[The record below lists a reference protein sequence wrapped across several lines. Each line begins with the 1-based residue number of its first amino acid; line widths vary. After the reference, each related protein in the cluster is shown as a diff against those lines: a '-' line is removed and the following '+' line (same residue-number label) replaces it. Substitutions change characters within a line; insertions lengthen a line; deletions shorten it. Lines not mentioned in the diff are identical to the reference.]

1 MQESHEKKAD
11 HIIAR
16 IWTLT
21 EPVLRSEGME
31 LIEVE
36 FRRES
41 HGWVLRLYIDREEGV
56 SVDDCA
62 QVSRTLSDLLDVA
75 DPIEYPYHLEVSSP
89 GLNRPLRKREHF
101 ARFVGSTVEVKTLSP
116 VMERRNFKGILE
128 KVDTH
133 VIHVNCDSMTY
144 EIPLENLDRAR
155 LKYFQS
161 RSRGKS

>member
-11 HIIAR
+11 HIIAH

-21 EPVLRSEGME
+21 EPVLRSEGLE
-31 LIEVE
+31 LVEVE

-41 HGWVLRLYIDREEGV
+41 HGWVLRLYIDHEEGV

-62 QVSRTLSDLLDVA
+62 QASRTLSDLLDVA

-89 GLNRPLRKREHF
+89 GLNRPLRKGEHF
-101 ARFVGSTVEVKTLSP
+101 ARFVGSMVEVKTLSP

-161 RSRGKS
+161 PSSGKS